1 MWMSILEAVAKKK
14 NKAEALAERVIR
26 NPRSLPELL
35 EGVSSD
41 RADIKFKSAK
51 ILRIISEESSEL
63 LYPKWDFFV
72 KLLDCENNI
81 IKWNAMDVIANLTR
95 VDSKN
100 RFDKIFRKFYGM
112 LYEGSL
118 ITAGHVVGNSWKI
131 AKAKP
136 SLSSRITS
144 ELLKVEKIPLPT
156 EECRNILKG
165 HAILSFSEYFD
176 QIKEKGKIISFAR
189 RELKNTRNAT
199 RSKAEKFLKKFE
211 GRK

>member
-1 MWMSILEAVAKKK
+1 MGILEAVAKKK

-26 NPRSLPELL
+26 NPRYLPELL
-35 EGVSSD
+35 EGLSSES
-41 RADIKFKSAK
+41 AGIKFKSAK
-51 ILRIISEESSEL
+51 ILRIISEERPKL
-63 LYPKWDFFV
+63 LYPKWDFFE

-95 VDSKN
+95 VDLKN

-118 ITAGHVVGNSWKI
+118 ITASHVVGNSWKI

-136 SLSSRITS
+136 GLSRRITN
-144 ELLKVEKIPLPT
+144 ELLKVGKIPLPT

-176 QIKEKGKIISFAR
+176 QIKEKGKVISFAK
-189 RELKNTRNAT
+189 RELKNSRNAT

>member
-1 MWMSILEAVAKKK
+1 MSILEAVAKKK
-14 NKAEALAERVIR
+14 NKAEALAKRVIR
-26 NPRSLPELL
+26 NPISLSELL
-35 EGVSSD
+35 EGIYSEK
-41 RADIKFKSAK
+41 AAIKFKSAK
-51 ILRIISEESSEL
+51 ILRIISEERPGL
-63 LYPKWDFFV
+63 LYPKWDFFE
-72 KLLDCENNI
+72 KLLDSENNI

-95 VDSKN
+95 VDSRN

-118 ITAGHVVGNSWKI
+118 ITAAHVVGNSWKI

-136 SLSSRITS
+136 GLGSRITS

-176 QIKEKGKIISFAR
+176 QIKEKGKVKSFAR

-211 GRK
+211 GR

>member
-211 GRK
+211 GIK

>member
-1 MWMSILEAVAKKK
+1 MSILEAVAKKK
-14 NKAEALAERVIR
+14 NKAEALAKRVIR
-26 NPRSLPELL
+26 NPISLSELL
-35 EGVSSD
+35 EGIYSEK
-41 RADIKFKSAK
+41 AAIKFKSAK
-51 ILRIISEESSEL
+51 ILRIISEEKPGL
-63 LYPKWDFFV
+63 LYPKWDFFE
-72 KLLDCENNI
+72 KLLDSENNI

-95 VDSKN
+95 VDSRN

-118 ITAGHVVGNSWKI
+118 ITAAHVVGNSWRI

-136 SLSSRITS
+136 GLGSRITS

-176 QIKEKGKIISFAR
+176 QIKEKGKVKSFAR

-211 GRK
+211 GR

>member
-1 MWMSILEAVAKKK
+1 MSILEAVAKKK
-14 NKAEALAERVIR
+14 NKAEALAIRVIK
-26 NPRSLPELL
+26 NPSSLSELL
-35 EGVSSD
+35 EGIYSEK
-41 RADIKFKSAK
+41 AGIKFKSAK
-51 ILRIISEESSEL
+51 ILRIISEERPER
-63 LYPKWDFFV
+63 LYPKWDFFE
-72 KLLDCENNI
+72 KLLDSENNI

-95 VDSKN
+95 VDSRN

-118 ITAGHVVGNSWKI
+118 ITAAHVVGNSWKI

-176 QIKEKGKIISFAR
+176 QVKEKGKVKSFAR
-189 RELKNTRNAT
+189 RELKNSRNAT

-211 GRK
+211 GR

>member
-1 MWMSILEAVAKKK
+1 MGILEAVAKKK

-26 NPRSLPELL
+26 NPRVLSELL
-35 EGVSSD
+35 EGISSEK
-41 RADIKFKSAK
+41 AGIKFKSAK
-51 ILRIISEESSEL
+51 ILRIISEERPEL
-63 LYPKWDFFV
+63 LYPKWDFFE
-72 KLLDCENNI
+72 KLLDSENNI

-95 VDSKN
+95 VDSRN

-118 ITAGHVVGNSWKI
+118 ITAAHVVGNSWEI

-136 SLSSRITS
+136 GLSSRITN
-144 ELLKVEKIPLPT
+144 ELLKVEKIQLPT
-156 EECRNILKG
+156 DECRNILKG

-176 QIKEKGKIISFAR
+176 QIKEKGRVISFAR
-189 RELKNTRNAT
+189 RELKNSRDAT

>member
-1 MWMSILEAVAKKK
+1 MEAVAKKK
-14 NKAEALAERVIR
+14 NKAEALAKRVIR
-26 NPRSLPELL
+26 NPISLSELL
-35 EGVSSD
+35 EGIYSEK
-41 RADIKFKSAK
+41 AAIKFKSAK
-51 ILRIISEESSEL
+51 ILRIISEERPEL
-63 LYPKWDFFV
+63 LYPKWDFFE
-72 KLLDCENNI
+72 KLLDSENNI

-95 VDSKN
+95 VDSRN

-118 ITAGHVVGNSWKI
+118 ITAAHVVGNSWRI

-136 SLSSRITS
+136 GLGSRITS

-176 QIKEKGKIISFAR
+176 QIKEKGKVKSFAR

-211 GRK
+211 GR

>member
-1 MWMSILEAVAKKK
+1 MSILEAVAKKK
-14 NKAEALAERVIR
+14 NKAEALAKRVIR
-26 NPRSLPELL
+26 NPISLSELL
-35 EGVSSD
+35 EGIYSEK
-41 RADIKFKSAK
+41 AAIKFKSAK
-51 ILRIISEESSEL
+51 ILRIISEERPGL
-63 LYPKWDFFV
+63 LYPKWDFFE
-72 KLLDCENNI
+72 KLLDSENNI

-95 VDSKN
+95 VDSRN

-112 LYEGSL
+112 LYDGSL
-118 ITAGHVVGNSWKI
+118 ITAAHVVGNSWKI

-136 SLSSRITS
+136 GLGSRITS

-176 QIKEKGKIISFAR
+176 QIKEKGKVKSFAR
-189 RELKNTRNAT
+189 RELKNSRNAT

-211 GRK
+211 GR

>member
-1 MWMSILEAVAKKK
+1 MMSILEAVAKKK
-14 NKAEALAERVIR
+14 NKAEALAKRVIR
-26 NPRSLPELL
+26 NPISLSELL
-35 EGVSSD
+35 EGIYSGK
-41 RADIKFKSAK
+41 AAIKFKSAK
-51 ILRIISEESSEL
+51 VLRIISEERPEL
-63 LYPKWDFFV
+63 LYPKWDFFE
-72 KLLDCENNI
+72 KLLDSENNI
-81 IKWNAMDVIANLTR
+81 IKWNVMDVIANLTR
-95 VDSKN
+95 VDSRN

-118 ITAGHVVGNSWKI
+118 ITAAHVVGNSWKI

-156 EECRNILKG
+156 EECRNILNG

-176 QIKEKGKIISFAR
+176 QIKEKGKVISFAR
-189 RELKNTRNAT
+189 RELKNSRNAT

-211 GRK
+211 GR

>member
-1 MWMSILEAVAKKK
+1 MSILEAVAKKK
-14 NKAEALAERVIR
+14 NKAEALAKRVIR
-26 NPRSLPELL
+26 NPISLSELL
-35 EGVSSD
+35 EGIYSEK
-41 RADIKFKSAK
+41 AAIKFKSAK
-51 ILRIISEESSEL
+51 ILRIISEERPEL
-63 LYPKWDFFV
+63 LYPKWDFFE
-72 KLLDCENNI
+72 KLLDSENNI

-95 VDSKN
+95 VDSRN

-118 ITAGHVVGNSWKI
+118 ITAAHVVGNSWKI

-136 SLSSRITS
+136 GLGSRITN

-176 QIKEKGKIISFAR
+176 QIKEKGKVKSFAR
-189 RELKNTRNAT
+189 RELKNSRNAT
-199 RSKAEKFLKKFE
+199 RSKAEKFLKRFE
-211 GRK
+211 GR

>member
-1 MWMSILEAVAKKK
+1 MCILEAVAKKK
-14 NKAEALAERVIR
+14 NKAEVLAERVIR
-26 NPRSLPELL
+26 NPKLLPELL
-35 EGVSSD
+35 ESISSE
-41 RADIKFKSAK
+41 RAGIKFKSAK
-51 ILRIISEESSEL
+51 ILKIISEERPEL
-63 LYPKWDFFV
+63 LYLKWDFFE

-81 IKWNAMDVIANLTR
+81 IKWNAMDVIANLSG
-95 VDSKN
+95 VDSRN

-118 ITAGHVVGNSWKI
+118 ITASHVVGNSWKI

-136 SLSSRITS
+136 GLSRRITN
-144 ELLKVEKIPLPT
+144 ELLKVGKIPLPT

-176 QIKEKGKIISFAR
+176 QIKEKGKVISFAK
-189 RELKNTRNAT
+189 RELKNSRNAT

>member
-1 MWMSILEAVAKKK
+1 MSILEAVAKKK
-14 NKAEALAERVIR
+14 NKAEALAKRVIR
-26 NPRSLPELL
+26 NPVSLSELL
-35 EGVSSD
+35 EGIYSEK
-41 RADIKFKSAK
+41 AAIKFKSAK
-51 ILRIISEESSEL
+51 ILRIISEERPEL
-63 LYPKWDFFV
+63 LYPKWDFFE
-72 KLLDCENNI
+72 KLLDSENNI

-95 VDSKN
+95 VDSRN

-118 ITAGHVVGNSWKI
+118 ITTAHVVGNSWKI

-136 SLSSRITS
+136 GLGSRITN

-176 QIKEKGKIISFAR
+176 QIKEKGKVKSFAR
-189 RELKNTRNAT
+189 RELKNSRNAT
-199 RSKAEKFLKKFE
+199 RSKAEKFLKRFE
-211 GRK
+211 GR